1 MAFSAGT
8 KLGPYEILA
17 PLGAGGMGEVYKAR
31 DKRLNRL
38 VAIKVLRSDCVSD
51 ASRAERFA
59 REAKSA
65 SALNHPNIVSIHDV
79 LRHEDMDCLVMEYV
93 TGSTLQALIPRA
105 GMQWKE
111 ALRISVQVADG
122 LRRAHSVGIIHRDI
136 KPSNIMVP
144 DGGPVKILDFGLAT
158 FSASALLNSYDA
170 SLSTGPLTK
179 EGVVFGT
186 LSYMSPEQIQGKP
199 VDARSDIFS
208 FGSMVYEML
217 SGSPPFKEDSAAGT
231 LAAILHN
238 DPPPLVT
245 PGIPQS
251 LLRVLF
257 RCLKKKPEDRWQDI
271 GDVKQ
276 LLEDI
281 VKDSEAPAGSQS
293 ASGGATRSRPRQF
306 MWPAIA
312 AACAVAALLA
322 YFIPQL
328 RHGSSVSLRADND
341 AVLHPLTSDGGLT
354 AYPAISRDGKFVAFA
369 SDRSRENNLD
379 IWIQQIG
386 GSEPVRLTTD
396 PADETDP
403 DFSPDGSIIAFR
415 SEKDGGGIYTVPAL
429 GGSPVLLA
437 PLGHNP
443 RFSPDGLWIA
453 YSVGGSATSNPGS
466 AGVYIISARGGAP
479 RAIHPEMA
487 TATSPMW
494 SPGSDRLLVLGR
506 QDGKRPAGEQLD
518 WWILPIE
525 GGAPQRTGVFAR
537 LRAQKLLQVRFPYT
551 FPIPWDWHE
560 EGGDRI
566 LFDASSVWGQT
577 DNLWE
582 IGLEDKSPAQRVTLG
597 PGLQRHAGWSADGR
611 RLAFAAEELNFSI
624 WLQPLDASTGGP
636 RGTPTRLTGEVSEEY
651 TPSITWDGD
660 RIAYERHGPDHWSLL
675 VRNRASDR
683 ETKILSTQNW
693 LFTARLSGDG
703 TNVLYTDSD
712 HSDLASIP
720 AAGGIAEKLCDGCG
734 TVMGASNDGKQ
745 ILYEPQENE
754 DVLMY
759 DTARRTTVKLAL
771 RPSPDL
777 ILSGSR
783 FSPDGKWVAFHA
795 LRNSTNTSQIWIAF
809 IGGVLPVPQSEW
821 IAVTDGSK
829 LERDPAWSADGR
841 FLYFIS
847 ERDGFRCIWARQ
859 LNALTKRPSG
869 EAFPVRHFHSAR
881 FSLRHFGSQGFLA
894 GLSAGKGALVFSMGE
909 LKGNVWLEERG
920 R

>member
-8 KLGPYEILA
+8 KLGPYEILSL
-17 PLGAGGMGEVYKAR
+17 LGIGGMGEVYKAR
-31 DKRLNRL
+31 DKRLNRV
-38 VAIKVLRSDCVSD
+38 VAIKVLRSDCIAD
-51 ASRAERFA
+51 PGRAERFA
-59 REAKSA
+59 QEAKSA

-79 LRHEDMDCLVMEYV
+79 LRHQDVDCLVMEYV
-93 TGSTLQALIPRA
+93 TGATLQALIPRT
-105 GMQWKE
+105 GMHWKE
-111 ALRISVQVADG
+111 AVRIAVQVADG
-122 LRRAHSVGIIHRDI
+122 LRRAHSAGIIHRDI

-158 FSASALLNSYDA
+158 FSASAALNSYDA
-170 SLSTGPLTK
+170 TLSTGPLTK

-186 LSYMSPEQIQGKP
+186 LSYMSPEQVQGKP

-208 FGSMVYEML
+208 FGSMLYEML
-217 SGSPPFKEDSAAGT
+217 SGRPAFKEDSAAGT

-238 DPPPLVT
+238 DPPPLTAHDV
-245 PGIPQS
+245 PQL
-251 LLRVLF
+251 LLRVLS

-293 ASGGATRSRPRQF
+293 APGGAAGSRAGRF
-306 MWPAIA
+306 LWPAIA
-312 AACAVAALLA
+312 AACAVAALLV
-322 YFIPQL
+322 YFIPQI
-328 RHGSSVSLRADND
+328 RHGSSTSLRADND

-369 SDRSRENNLD
+369 SNRSRENNLD

-386 GSEPVRLTTD
+386 GSEPVRLTSD

-403 DFSPDGSIIAFR
+403 DFSPDGSVIAFR
-415 SEKDGGGIYTVPAL
+415 SEKNGGGIYTVPAL

-437 PLGHNP
+437 PLGHSP

-453 YSVGGSATSNPGS
+453 YSVGGAATSNPGS
-466 AGVYIISARGGAP
+466 AGVYIISARGGVP

-487 TATSPMW
+487 TATNPVW
-494 SPGSDRLLVLGR
+494 SPGSDRLLVVGR
-506 QDGKRPAGEQLD
+506 QDGKKPAGEQLD
-518 WWILPIE
+518 WWVLPIE
-525 GGAPQRTGVFAR
+525 GGTPQRTGVFAR
-537 LRAQKLLQVRFPYT
+537 LRAQNLLQAQFPHD
-551 FPIPWDWHE
+551 FPIPWDWRKG
-560 EGGDRI
+560 GGDQI

-582 IGLEDKSPAQRVTLG
+582 IDLTSTGPAQRVTLG
-597 PGLQRHAGWSADGR
+597 PGLQRHASWSADGR
-611 RLAFAAEELNFSI
+611 RLVFAAEELNFSV
-624 WLQPLDASTGGP
+624 WLQPLDAATGVA
-636 RGTPTRLTGEVSEEY
+636 RGAPTRLSDEVSEEL
-651 TPSITWDGD
+651 TPSISWDGT
-660 RIAYERHGPDHWSLL
+660 RIAYENHGPDHWSLL

-683 ETKILSTQNW
+683 ELKLLSSQYW
-693 LFTARLSGDG
+693 LLTARLSGDG
-703 TNVLYTDSD
+703 RQVLYTDFA
-712 HSDLASIP
+712 HSDLLSIP
-720 AAGGIAEKLCDGCG
+720 SAGGIAETLCGGCG
-734 TVMGASNDGKQ
+734 TTMGASTDGRE
-745 ILYEPQENE
+745 ILYEPPENE

-759 DTARRTTVKLAL
+759 DTARRSTVKLAL

-795 LRNSTNTSQIWIAF
+795 LRNATNTAQIWIAP
-809 IGGVLPVPQSEW
+809 IGPVLPVPQSEW

-859 LNALTKRPSG
+859 LNALTKKPSG
-869 EAFPVRHFHSAR
+869 EAFAVHHFHSAR
-881 FSLRHFGSQGFLA
+881 FSLRHFGSQGYLT

-909 LKGNVWLEERG
+909 LKGDVWLEERG

>member
-1 MAFSAGT
+1 M
-8 KLGPYEILA
+8 
-17 PLGAGGMGEVYKAR
+17 GGMGEVYKAR
-31 DKRLNRL
+31 DKRLNRV
-38 VAIKVLRSDCVSD
+38 VAIKVLRSDCVPD
-51 ASRAERFA
+51 PSRAERFV

-79 LRHEDMDCLVMEYV
+79 FRHEDVDCLVMEYI
-93 TGSTLQALIPRA
+93 TGATLQALIPRG
-105 GMQWKE
+105 GMRWKE
-111 ALRISVQVADG
+111 ALGIAVQVADG
-122 LRRAHSVGIIHRDI
+122 LRKAHSAGIIHRDI
-136 KPSNIMVP
+136 KPANIMVP
-144 DGGPVKILDFGLAT
+144 DSGPVKILDFGLAT
-158 FSASALLNSYDA
+158 LSASEAFNGYDA
-170 SLSTGPLTK
+170 TLTTGPLTR

-186 LSYMSPEQIQGKP
+186 IFYMSPEQIQGKP

-208 FGSMVYEML
+208 FGSMLYEML
-217 SGSPPFKEDSAAGT
+217 TGRPPFKEDSAAGT

-238 DPPPLVT
+238 EPTPLAV
-245 PGIPQS
+245 PDLPQAI
-251 LLRVLF
+251 LRVLS

-276 LLEDI
+276 LLEDV
-281 VKDSEAPAGSQS
+281 VKDSEAPAGAQS
-293 ASGGATRSRPRQF
+293 APGLSAGSRTRQF
-306 MWPAIA
+306 LWPAIA
-312 AACAVAALLA
+312 AACAVAAILV

-328 RHGSSVSLRADND
+328 RHRSSTSLRADND

-369 SDRSRENNLD
+369 SDRSKENNLD

-386 GSEPVRLTTD
+386 GSEPIRLTSD

-403 DFSPDGSIIAFR
+403 DFSPDGSVIAFR

-453 YSVGGSATSNPGS
+453 YSVGGAATSNPGS
-466 AGVYIISARGGAP
+466 AGVYIISARGGVP

-487 TATSPMW
+487 TATSPVW

-525 GGAPQRTGVFAR
+525 GGTPQRTGVFAR
-537 LRAQKLLQVRFPYT
+537 LRAQKLLQAQFPHD
-551 FPIPWDWHE
+551 FPIPWDWRQ
-560 EGGDRI
+560 GDGDQI

-582 IGLEDKSPAQRVTLG
+582 ISLEGTGPAQRVTLG
-597 PGLQRHAGWSADGR
+597 PGLQRHASWSADGK
-611 RLAFAAEELNFSI
+611 RLAFAAEELNFSV
-624 WLQPLDASTGGP
+624 WLQSLDAATGGP
-636 RGTPTRLTGEVSEEY
+636 RGTPTRLTAEVSEEF
-651 TPSITWDGD
+651 TPSISWDGT
-660 RIAYERHGPDHWSLL
+660 RIAYENHGPDHWSLL

-683 ETKILSTQNW
+683 ELKLLSSQYW
-693 LFTARLSGDG
+693 LLTARLSGDG
-703 TNVLYTDSD
+703 RQVLYTDFD
-712 HSDLASIP
+712 HSDLISIP
-720 AAGGIAEKLCDGCG
+720 STGGIAETLCGGCG
-734 TVMGASNDGKQ
+734 TTMGASTDGRE
-745 ILYEPQENE
+745 ILYEPPENE

-759 DTARRTTVKLAL
+759 DAARRSTVKLAL

-795 LRNSTNTSQIWIAF
+795 LRNATNTAQIWIAP
-809 IGGVLPVPQSEW
+809 IGPVLPVPQSQW

-859 LNALTKRPSG
+859 LNALTKKPSG
-869 EAFPVRHFHSAR
+869 EAFPVHHFHSAR
-881 FSLRHFGSQGFLA
+881 FSLRHFGSQGYLT
-894 GLSAGKGALVFSMGE
+894 GLSAGQGALVFSMGE
-909 LKGNVWLEERG
+909 LKGDVWLEERG

>member
-1 MAFSAGT
+1 
-8 KLGPYEILA
+8 
-17 PLGAGGMGEVYKAR
+17 MGEVYKAR
-31 DKRLNRL
+31 DKRLNRV
-38 VAIKVLRSDCVSD
+38 VAIKVLRSDCVPD

-79 LRHEDMDCLVMEYV
+79 FRHEDVDCLVMEHV
-93 TGSTLQALIPRA
+93 TGVTLQALIPRA
-105 GMQWKE
+105 GMPWKE
-111 ALRISVQVADG
+111 AVRIAAQVADG
-122 LRRAHSVGIIHRDI
+122 LHRAHSVGIIHRDI
-136 KPSNIMVP
+136 KPSNVMVP

-158 FSASALLNSYDA
+158 FSASAVLNGYDA
-170 SLSTGPLTK
+170 NLSTGPLTK

-186 LSYMSPEQIQGKP
+186 LSYMSPEQIQGKA

-208 FGSMVYEML
+208 FGSMLYEML
-217 SGSPPFKEDSAAGT
+217 SGRPPFKEDSAAGT

-238 DPPPLVT
+238 DPPPLAA
-245 PGIPQS
+245 PDAPQP
-251 LLRVLF
+251 LLRVLS
-257 RCLKKKPEDRWQDI
+257 RCLKKKPEDRWQDM

-276 LLEDI
+276 LLEDV

-293 ASGGATRSRPRQF
+293 APVAASRSRARQF
-306 MWPAIA
+306 LWPAIA
-312 AACAVAALLA
+312 ALCAVAALLA
-322 YFIPQL
+322 YFVPQI
-328 RHGSSVSLRADND
+328 RRGSSAWLRADND
-341 AVLHPLTSDGGLT
+341 AVLHPLTTDSGLT

-369 SDRSRENNLD
+369 SDRAGENNLD

-386 GSEPVRLTTD
+386 GGEPVRLTSD
-396 PADETDP
+396 PSDDTDP

-437 PLGHNP
+437 PLGRNP

-453 YSVGGSATSNPGS
+453 YSVGGEATSNPGS
-466 AGVYIISARGGAP
+466 AGVFIISARGGVP

-487 TATSPMW
+487 TATSPVW
-494 SPGSDRLLVLGR
+494 SPASDRLLVLGR
-506 QDGKRPAGEQLD
+506 KDGNRPAGEELD

-525 GGAPQRTGVFAR
+525 DGAPQRTGVFAR
-537 LRAQKLLQVRFPYT
+537 LRAQNLITAQFPRN
-551 FPIPWDWHE
+551 FPIPWEWRKDGE
-560 EGGDRI
+560 DRV
-566 LFDASSVWGQT
+566 LFDAASAWGQS
-577 DNLWE
+577 DNLWQ
-582 IGLEDKSPAQRVTLG
+582 IGLQGSGPAQRVTLG
-597 PGLQRHAGWSADGR
+597 PGLQRHASWSADGR

-624 WLQPLDASTGGP
+624 WLQPLDAATGAS
-636 RGTPTRLTGEVSEEY
+636 RGAPARLTDEVSEEL
-651 TPSITWDGD
+651 TPSISWDGS
-660 RIAYERHGPDHWSLL
+660 RISYEQHGPDHWSLL
-675 VRNRASDR
+675 VRNRASER
-683 ETKILSTQNW
+683 KLKLLSMKYW
-693 LFTARLSGDG
+693 LFSARLSGDG
-703 TNVLYTDSD
+703 TKVLYTDSE
-712 HSDLASIP
+712 HSDVASIP
-720 AAGGIAEKLCDGCG
+720 AAGGIAEKLCDSCG
-734 TVMGASNDGKQ
+734 TVMGASNDGKE
-745 ILYEPQENE
+745 ILYEPLENE

-759 DTARRTTVKLAL
+759 DTARRITVKLAL

-795 LRNSTNTSQIWIAF
+795 LHNATNTSQIWIAP
-809 IGGVLPVPQSEW
+809 IAGVLPVPQSEW

-859 LNALTKRPSG
+859 LNALTKKPVG
-869 EAFPVRHFHSAR
+869 AAFPVRHFHSAR
-881 FSLRHFGSQGFLA
+881 FSLRHFGSRGFLA

>member
-1 MAFSAGT
+1 MAFTAGT
-8 KLGPYEILA
+8 KLGPYEILT
-17 PLGAGGMGEVYKAR
+17 PLGVGGMGEVYKAR
-31 DKRLNRL
+31 DKRLNRV
-38 VAIKVLRSDCVSD
+38 VAIKVLRSDCVPD

-59 REAKSA
+59 QEAKSA

-79 LRHEDMDCLVMEYV
+79 FRHEDVDCLVMEYIS
-93 TGSTLQALIPRA
+93 GATLQALIPRG
-105 GMQWKE
+105 GMHWKE
-111 ALRISVQVADG
+111 AVRIAVQVADG

-136 KPSNIMVP
+136 KPSNIMAP

-158 FSASALLNSYDA
+158 LSASAVLNGYDA
-170 SLSTGPLTK
+170 TLTTGPLTK

-208 FGSMVYEML
+208 FGSTLYEML
-217 SGSPPFKEDSAAGT
+217 TGRSPFKEDSAAGT

-238 DPPPLVT
+238 DPPPLAT
-245 PGIPQS
+245 ADIPQP
-251 LLRVLF
+251 LLRVLS
-257 RCLKKKPEDRWQDI
+257 RCLQKKPEDRWQDI

-276 LLEDI
+276 LLEDV
-281 VKDSEAPAGSQS
+281 VKDSEAPAGAQS
-293 ASGGATRSRPRQF
+293 APGLSAGSRTWQF
-306 MWPAIA
+306 LWPAIA
-312 AACAVAALLA
+312 AACAVAALLV

-328 RHGSSVSLRADND
+328 RHGSSASLRADND

-386 GSEPVRLTTD
+386 GSEPIRLTSD

-403 DFSPDGSIIAFR
+403 DFSPDGSVIAFR

-443 RFSPDGLWIA
+443 RFSPDGGWIA
-453 YSVGGSATSNPGS
+453 YSVGGAATSNPGS
-466 AGVYIISARGGAP
+466 AGVFIISARGGVP

-487 TATSPMW
+487 TATNPVW

-525 GGAPQRTGVFAR
+525 GGTPQRTGVFAR
-537 LRAQKLLQVRFPYT
+537 LRAQNLLQAQFPHD
-551 FPIPWDWHE
+551 FPIPWYWRK
-560 EGGDRI
+560 EGGDQI
-566 LFDASSVWGQT
+566 LFDASSTWGQT

-582 IGLEDKSPAQRVTLG
+582 IGLTSTGPAQRVTLG
-597 PGLQRHAGWSADGR
+597 PGLQRHATWSADGR
-611 RLAFAAEELNFSI
+611 RMAFAAEEWNFSV
-624 WLQPLDASTGGP
+624 WLQPLDSATGAS
-636 RGTPTRLTGEVSEEY
+636 RGAPTRLSDEVSEEL
-651 TPSITWDGD
+651 TPSISWDGT

-675 VRNRASDR
+675 IRNRASDR
-683 ETKILSTQNW
+683 ELKLLSSQYW
-693 LFTARLSGDG
+693 LLTARLSGDG
-703 TNVLYTDSD
+703 RQILYTDFD
-712 HSDLASIP
+712 HSDLISIP
-720 AAGGIAEKLCDGCG
+720 SAGGIAETLCGGCG
-734 TVMGASNDGKQ
+734 TTMGASTDGRE
-745 ILYEPQENE
+745 ILYEPPENE

-759 DTARRTTVKLAL
+759 DTARRSTVELAL

-795 LRNSTNTSQIWIAF
+795 LRNATNTAQIWIAP

-859 LNALTKRPSG
+859 LNALTKKPSG
-869 EAFPVRHFHSAR
+869 ETFPVHHFHSAR
-881 FSLRHFGSQGFLA
+881 FSLRHFGSQGYLT

-909 LKGNVWLEERG
+909 LKGDVWLEERG

>member
-8 KLGPYEILA
+8 KLGPYEILS
-17 PLGAGGMGEVYKAR
+17 PLGIGGMGEVYKAR
-31 DKRLNRL
+31 DKRLNRV
-38 VAIKVLRSDCVSD
+38 VAIKVLRSDCVAD
-51 ASRAERFA
+51 AGRAERFA
-59 REAKSA
+59 QEAKSA

-79 LRHEDMDCLVMEYV
+79 LRHQDVDCLVMEYV
-93 TGSTLQALIPRA
+93 TGATLQALIPRT
-105 GMQWKE
+105 GMHWKE
-111 ALRISVQVADG
+111 AVRIAVQVADG
-122 LRRAHSVGIIHRDI
+122 LRRAHSAGIIHRDI

-158 FSASALLNSYDA
+158 FSASAALNSYDA
-170 SLSTGPLTK
+170 TLSTGPLTK

-186 LSYMSPEQIQGKP
+186 LSYMSPEQVQGKP

-208 FGSMVYEML
+208 FGSMLYEML
-217 SGSPPFKEDSAAGT
+217 SGRPAFKEDSAAGT

-238 DPPPLVT
+238 DPPPLTAHDV
-245 PGIPQS
+245 PQL
-251 LLRVLF
+251 LLRVLS

-281 VKDSEAPAGSQS
+281 VKDSEAPASSQS
-293 ASGGATRSRPRQF
+293 APGGAARSRAGRF
-306 MWPAIA
+306 LWPAIA
-312 AACAVAALLA
+312 AACAVAALLV
-322 YFIPQL
+322 YFIPQI
-328 RHGSSVSLRADND
+328 RRGSSASLRADND

-386 GSEPVRLTTD
+386 GSEPVRLTSD

-403 DFSPDGSIIAFR
+403 DFSPDGSVIAFR
-415 SEKDGGGIYTVPAL
+415 SEKNGGGIYTVPAL

-437 PLGHNP
+437 PLGHSP
-443 RFSPDGLWIA
+443 HFSPDGLWIA
-453 YSVGGSATSNPGS
+453 YSVGGAATSNPGS
-466 AGVYIISARGGAP
+466 AGVYIISARGGVP

-487 TATSPMW
+487 TATNPVW
-494 SPGSDRLLVLGR
+494 SPGSDRLLVVGR
-506 QDGKRPAGEQLD
+506 QDGKKPAGEQLD
-518 WWILPIE
+518 WWVLPIE
-525 GGAPQRTGVFAR
+525 GGTPQRTGVFAR
-537 LRAQKLLQVRFPYT
+537 LRAQNLLQAQFPHD
-551 FPIPWDWHE
+551 FPIPWDWRQ
-560 EGGDRI
+560 GDGDQI

-582 IGLEDKSPAQRVTLG
+582 IDLTSTGPAQRVTLG
-597 PGLQRHAGWSADGR
+597 PGLQRHASWSADGR
-611 RLAFAAEELNFSI
+611 RLVFAAEELNFSV
-624 WLQPLDASTGGP
+624 WLQPLDAATGIG
-636 RGTPTRLTGEVSEEY
+636 RGAPTRLSDEVSEEL
-651 TPSITWDGD
+651 TPSISWDGT
-660 RIAYERHGPDHWSLL
+660 RIAYENHGPDHWSLL

-683 ETKILSTQNW
+683 ELKLLSSQYW
-693 LFTARLSGDG
+693 LLTARLSGDG
-703 TNVLYTDSD
+703 RQVLYTDFA
-712 HSDLASIP
+712 HSDLLSIP
-720 AAGGIAEKLCDGCG
+720 SAGGIAETLCGGCG
-734 TVMGASNDGKQ
+734 TTMGASTDGRE
-745 ILYEPQENE
+745 ILYEPPENE

-759 DTARRTTVKLAL
+759 DTARRSTVKLAL

-795 LRNSTNTSQIWIAF
+795 LRNATNTAQIWIAP
-809 IGGVLPVPQSEW
+809 IGPVLPVPQSEW

-859 LNALTKRPSG
+859 LNALTKKPSG
-869 EAFPVRHFHSAR
+869 EAFAVHHFHSAR
-881 FSLRHFGSQGFLA
+881 FSLRHFGSQGYLT

-909 LKGNVWLEERG
+909 LKGDVWLEERG

>member
-1 MAFSAGT
+1 
-8 KLGPYEILA
+8 
-17 PLGAGGMGEVYKAR
+17 MGEVYKAR
-31 DKRLNRL
+31 DKRLNRV
-38 VAIKVLRSDCVSD
+38 VAIKVLRSDCVAD
-51 ASRAERFA
+51 AGRAERFA
-59 REAKSA
+59 HEAKSA

-79 LRHEDMDCLVMEYV
+79 LRHQDVDCLVMEYV
-93 TGSTLQALIPRA
+93 TGATLQALIPRT
-105 GMQWKE
+105 GMHWKE
-111 ALRISVQVADG
+111 AVRIAVQVADG
-122 LRRAHSVGIIHRDI
+122 LRRAHSAGIIHRDI

-158 FSASALLNSYDA
+158 FSASAALNSYDA
-170 SLSTGPLTK
+170 TLSTGPLTK

-186 LSYMSPEQIQGKP
+186 LSYMSPEQVQGKP

-208 FGSMVYEML
+208 FGSMLYEML
-217 SGSPPFKEDSAAGT
+217 SGRPAFKEDSAAGT

-238 DPPPLVT
+238 DPPPLTAHDV
-245 PGIPQS
+245 PQL
-251 LLRVLF
+251 LLRVLS

-281 VKDSEAPAGSQS
+281 VKDSEAPASSQS
-293 ASGGATRSRPRQF
+293 APGGAARSRAGRLL
-306 MWPAIA
+306 WPAIA
-312 AACAVAALLA
+312 AACAVAALLV
-322 YFIPQL
+322 YFIPQI
-328 RHGSSVSLRADND
+328 RHGSSASLRADND

-386 GSEPVRLTTD
+386 GSEPVRLTSD

-403 DFSPDGSIIAFR
+403 DFSPDGSVIAFR
-415 SEKDGGGIYTVPAL
+415 SEKNGGGIYTVPAL

-437 PLGHNP
+437 PLGHSP

-453 YSVGGSATSNPGS
+453 YSVGGAATSNPGS
-466 AGVYIISARGGAP
+466 AGVYIISARGGVP

-487 TATSPMW
+487 TATNPVW
-494 SPGSDRLLVLGR
+494 SPGSDRLLVVGR
-506 QDGKRPAGEQLD
+506 QDGKKPAGEQLD
-518 WWILPIE
+518 WWVLPIE
-525 GGAPQRTGVFAR
+525 GGTPQRTGVFAR
-537 LRAQKLLQVRFPYT
+537 LRAQNLLQAQFPHD
-551 FPIPWDWHE
+551 FPIPWDWRKG
-560 EGGDRI
+560 GGDQI

-582 IGLEDKSPAQRVTLG
+582 IDLTSTGPAQRVTLG
-597 PGLQRHAGWSADGR
+597 PGLQRHASWSADGR
-611 RLAFAAEELNFSI
+611 RLVFAAEELNFSV
-624 WLQPLDASTGGP
+624 WLQPLDAATGVA
-636 RGTPTRLTGEVSEEY
+636 RGAPTRLGDEVSEEL
-651 TPSITWDGD
+651 TPSISWDGT
-660 RIAYERHGPDHWSLL
+660 RIAYENHGPDHWSLL

-683 ETKILSTQNW
+683 ELKLLSSQYW
-693 LFTARLSGDG
+693 LLTARLSGDG
-703 TNVLYTDSD
+703 RQVLYTDFA
-712 HSDLASIP
+712 HSDLLSIP
-720 AAGGIAEKLCDGCG
+720 SAGGIAETLCSGCG
-734 TVMGASNDGKQ
+734 TTMGASTDGRE
-745 ILYEPQENE
+745 ILYEPPENE

-759 DTARRTTVKLAL
+759 DTARRSTVKLAL

-795 LRNSTNTSQIWIAF
+795 LRNATNTAQIWIAP
-809 IGGVLPVPQSEW
+809 IGPVLPVPQSEW

-829 LERDPAWSADGR
+829 LERDPAWSSDGR

-859 LNALTKRPSG
+859 LNVLTKKPSG
-869 EAFPVRHFHSAR
+869 EAFAVHHFHSAR
-881 FSLRHFGSQGFLA
+881 FSLWHFGSQGYLT

-909 LKGNVWLEERG
+909 LKGDVWLEERG